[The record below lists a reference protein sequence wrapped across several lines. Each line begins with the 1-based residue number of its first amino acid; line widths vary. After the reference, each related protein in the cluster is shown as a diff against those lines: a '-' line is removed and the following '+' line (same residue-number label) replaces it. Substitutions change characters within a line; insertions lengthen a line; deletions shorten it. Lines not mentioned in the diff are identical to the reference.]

1 MVVKTEKCAFS
12 EYNVYPGHGMRMVR
26 RDGQPVTLGGSKTKS
41 MMLQRMKPS
50 KLQWTQGWRRLN
62 KKMQVD
68 TTVKKRTRK
77 TTKFQRAIVGA
88 SLEDVRIACGLSC
101 CRPRRRSPLAARR
114 SLLVAAA
121 TAAAALRDHRA
132 DAEPLDREDHVG
144 PIGEGILA
152 CGSGRRETWGRGRLL
167 SMVGGRV
174 DYQPTQRRRRRAVKQ
189 QRAARRPIAQHSAAG
204 AALVRL
210 AAAVPL

>member
-88 SLEDVRIACGLSC
+88 SLEDLKKKKTQK
-101 CRPRRRSPLAARR
+101 PHERSAQRE
-114 SLLVAAA
+114 
-121 TAAAALRDHRA
+121 AALREVKERNKA
-132 DAEPLDREDHVG
+132 KKAASKKS
-144 PIGEGILA
+144 EGGA
-152 CGSGRRETWGRGRLL
+152 KGKAFQKTKGFGKGAT
-167 SMVGGRV
+167 GG
-174 DYQPTQRRRRRAVKQ
+174 K
-189 QRAARRPIAQHSAAG
+189 
-204 AALVRL
+204 VR
-210 AAAVPL
+210 

>member
-1 MVVKTEKCAFS
+1 M
-12 EYNVYPGHGMRMVR
+12 YPGHGMRMVR

-101 CRPRRRSPLAARR
+101 CQPRRRSPLAARR
-114 SLLVAAA
+114 
-121 TAAAALRDHRA
+121 RRYC
-132 DAEPLDREDHVG
+132 RRG
-144 PIGEGILA
+144 LA
-152 CGSGRRETWGRGRLL
+152 
-167 SMVGGRV
+167 
-174 DYQPTQRRRRRAVKQ
+174 
-189 QRAARRPIAQHSAAG
+189 
-204 AALVRL
+204 
-210 AAAVPL
+210 